1 MRRSLPVRT
10 LATGSECSKGGLAN
24 IGPGMIL
31 CFRWGLSEKNA
42 RLRVLQRQETSLRT
56 LATGSECS
64 KRERRSLPVRT
75 LSILKAAIIHMDDW
89 GALRTLATGSEWG
102 ILLKIG
108 TIGVP

>member
-1 MRRSLPVRT
+1 
-10 LATGSECSKGGLAN
+10 
-24 IGPGMIL
+24 MIL

-64 KRERRSLPVRT
+64 KRERQSLPVRT

-102 ILLKIG
+102 ILSKIG